1 MDKYNGTWYADRE
14 KSIDQCQSSWLP
26 HVIKLHLI
34 RHEILSDIIIVFRI
48 EQIISLSIFDLN
60 NTKQTEI
67 LMEAKPFL
75 WCANLCTRTDRL
87 GLISLVPHII
97 KLNLIT
103 SVILVIGTYYDHSLY
118 SVDQIMSLSFSGSNT
133 QSEQKQSKSPSPSPA
148 VKLSTLKLQSQ
159 SSYFN
164 PCTCWSHM
172 MFPWLAALYPLRKL
186 LPKWKSPS
194 PWTVIFFMHV
204 SIVHLFHCLRFCVDN
219 TATFGANSS
228 QTFILLPWNSHG
240 EREKSC
246 IMIVLKQQRPLLFGQ
261 RQRSKRAENMT
272 EG

>member
-133 QSEQKQSKSPSPSPA
+133 QSEQKQSKSPSPSLPSSEA
-148 VKLSTLKLQSQ
+148 QHTEAAKSKLILQSL
-159 SSYFN
+159 
-164 PCTCWSHM
+164 HM
-172 MFPWLAALYPLRKL
+172 LIP
-186 LPKWKSPS
+186 
-194 PWTVIFFMHV
+194 HDV
-204 SIVHLFHCLRFCVDN
+204 SLIGCIIPFEEI
-219 TATFGANSS
+219 TA
-228 QTFILLPWNSHG
+228 
-240 EREKSC
+240 
-246 IMIVLKQQRPLLFGQ
+246 
-261 RQRSKRAENMT
+261 
-272 EG
+272 